1 MFPSLFIFWGGE
13 VERDQSGPSRRV
25 HTLDNMMLTL
35 LEDMFCSLNVRV
47 CTYLIWPTHHTSS
60 PLRMGEQ
67 IQIQLNHMKDIYGK
81 LEKIQSDCAVTRS
94 ARRPCI
100 KNLHKDMIIYIYID
114 NMIIWIDQ
122 SYLCFCGVCALF
134 ISYWTSFS
142 LWRGQRCN
150 RKSYVFLLTA
160 RRQMLPWTTLWWE
173 PGLLHVNTYLG

>member
-13 VERDQSGPSRRV
+13 VDRDQSGPSRRV

-35 LEDMFCSLNVRV
+35 LEFDMFCSLNVRV
-47 CTYLIWPTHHTSS
+47 CTYLIWSTHHTSS

-100 KNLHKDMIIYIYID
+100 KNCIKIWSYTYISITWLYGSI
-114 NMIIWIDQ
+114 NHICV
-122 SYLCFCGVCALF
+122 SAEFVLF
-134 ISYWTSFS
+134 SSHTELRLVFGEARDARGNPTSF
-142 LWRGQRCN
+142 R
-150 RKSYVFLLTA
+150 
-160 RRQMLPWTTLWWE
+160 
-173 PGLLHVNTYLG
+173 